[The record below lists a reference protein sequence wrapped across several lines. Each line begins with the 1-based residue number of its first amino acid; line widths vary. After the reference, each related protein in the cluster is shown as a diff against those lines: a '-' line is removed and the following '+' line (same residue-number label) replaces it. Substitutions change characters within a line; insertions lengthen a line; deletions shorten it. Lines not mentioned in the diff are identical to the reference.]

1 MPDSPIYIDK
11 APPIGWLVI
20 NRPEKMNAFDS
31 EMWDAIP
38 ENIRALEEH
47 RNIRVIVV
55 RGAGEEAFSAG
66 ADISEFS
73 ERGADSGAPDDLATT
88 RDSAFRALTDCTKPT
103 IAMIHGVCM
112 GGGCAIALSIDIR
125 LASDDATFAITPARL
140 GLGYPF
146 SGIERAVQEL
156 GPAATRYLFLTA
168 NRIGAQKAL
177 ELGLV
182 QEVHPAGDL
191 LSETEKLAGRIA
203 ANAPKTI
210 RAARESVRQSVL
222 DRPSRNLDNA
232 HALIAECFQ
241 SEDYLEGLRAFMEKR
256 RPDFK
261 DR

>member
-31 EMWDAIP
+31 EMWDSIP
-38 ENIRALEEH
+38 ENIRALEED
-47 RNIRVIVV
+47 RDIRVVVV

-66 ADISEFS
+66 ADISEFN
-73 ERGADSGAPDDLATT
+73 ERGAHSGAPDELATT
-88 RDSAFRALTDCTKPT
+88 RDSAFRALTECAKPT
-103 IAMIHGVCM
+103 LAMIHGVCM

-156 GPAATRYLFLTA
+156 GPASTRYLFLTA
-168 NRIGAQKAL
+168 NRIDASKAL

-182 QEVHPAGDL
+182 QEIHPPAEL
-191 LSETEKLAGRIA
+191 LGATEKVAHRIA

-210 RAARESVRQSVL
+210 RAVRESVRQSVL
-222 DRPSRNLDNA
+222 DRSSRNPDKA
-232 HALIAECFQ
+232 KALIAECFQ

-261 DR
+261 DQ